1 MKTLTFGLIASLMLT
16 SSALAHG
23 VTAGD
28 IEIIHPNIPQPAA
41 SAQAAAGYMG
51 ISNSGHDADKLIAI
65 ETPAAQSAML
75 HGTEHGT
82 DGVARMVP
90 LEGLE
95 IPAGDTVVLEPGGM
109 HVMLMGL
116 TGPLTEGQMVPGVL
130 VFEKAG
136 RVEMEFM
143 VDPAS
148 GADHSTMDHAAM
160 GHDAAAGH
168 DAHSGHAAP
177 APAMTGDD
185 VVDIEALLKAQF
197 DTPDNPLTVAPITVQ
212 GSVAIAGWAQ
222 GGNGGRAFMRKDEQ
236 GWFVEM
242 CAGAGLML
250 PETLQGLGL
259 SAAEAET
266 LLANAKAA
274 EHHLGAET
282 IALFDSFDGTL
293 MIGRQGHGQSN

>member
-1 MKTLTFGLIASLMLT
+1 
-16 SSALAHG
+16 
-23 VTAGD
+23 
-28 IEIIHPNIPQPAA
+28 
-41 SAQAAAGYMG
+41 
-51 ISNSGHDADKLIAI
+51 
-65 ETPAAQSAML
+65 
-75 HGTEHGT
+75 
-82 DGVARMVP
+82 
-90 LEGLE
+90 
-95 IPAGDTVVLEPGGM
+95 
-109 HVMLMGL
+109 
-116 TGPLTEGQMVPGVL
+116 
-130 VFEKAG
+130 
-136 RVEMEFM
+136 
-143 VDPAS
+143 
-148 GADHSTMDHAAM
+148 
-160 GHDAAAGH
+160 
-168 DAHSGHAAP
+168 
-177 APAMTGDD
+177 MTGDD